1 MTIQKIFHMNQ
12 SVAETKRRLQ
22 NVGSY
27 RHHLDGVDEAQGGD
41 RGLSR
46 WKLQLPLG
54 FRAEFMLEELSTE
67 AVDNA
72 VLFRSVDGGD
82 FKVVGS
88 LSFYEV
94 KRGLTEVEL
103 VVDYESSSP
112 LFNLMDRML
121 NIGDHFVVNQLR
133 RVRAHFEGIA
143 VPAAPRAVP
152 FLEHTLARV

>member
-1 MTIQKIFHMNQ
+1 MMIQKIFHMNQ
-12 SVAETKRRLQ
+12 SVGETKRRLR

-27 RHHLDGVDEAQGGD
+27 RHHLDGVDEAQGGHG
-41 RGLSR
+41 GLSR

-54 FRAEFMLEELSTE
+54 FRADFTLEELSTE
-67 AVDNA
+67 NDDTI
-72 VLFRSVDGGD
+72 LFRSVDGGD
-82 FKVVGS
+82 VQVVGS

-103 VVDYESSSP
+103 TVNYESNSTV
-112 LFNLMDRML
+112 FNLMDRML

-152 FLEHTLARV
+152 FLDHSLARV